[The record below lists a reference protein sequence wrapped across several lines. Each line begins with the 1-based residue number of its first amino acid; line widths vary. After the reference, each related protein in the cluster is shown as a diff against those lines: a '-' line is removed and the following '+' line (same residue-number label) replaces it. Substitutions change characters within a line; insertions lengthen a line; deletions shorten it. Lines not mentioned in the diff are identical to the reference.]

1 MTPNTTSKTE
11 NQETHYSPV
20 NLSMITGK
28 GSKAFDIYY
37 KTKTFGTT
45 NFVKFATSSPEHL
58 HKLTKII
65 EEGDTD
71 QEFYISEDDLFLYYE
86 EATQSLRKMVS
97 DPNVPFE
104 TKSKKIY
111 SVSRDIMHEFF
122 DNNASNKILHSSES
136 VMEIMDECLSSSAVG
151 FYGIT
156 QITNKDYYT
165 YTHSVNVGLYCMTY
179 GIKSQMS
186 PNDIKDL
193 GVGGMLH
200 DVGKSKIDL
209 DIINKKGRLTDE
221 EFDEIKKHTVYGEEI
236 LTSMQCYGNSVI
248 CMATSHHE
256 QYDGKGYPKGL
267 AKDEIEL
274 NARICKVMDVYD
286 ALTTKRSYKRA
297 MSPIDALLLM
307 NKEMK
312 NHFDPSIVSS
322 FIQLMGPGS

>member
-1 MTPNTTSKTE
+1 MTANTIVKAE
-11 NQETHYSPV
+11 NQEIGYRPI

-37 KTKTFGTT
+37 KTKAFGTT
-45 NFVKFATSSPEHL
+45 KYVKFASSSPEHL
-58 HKLTKII
+58 HKITKII
-65 EEGDTD
+65 AEGETEE
-71 QEFYISEDDLFLYYE
+71 EFYISDDDLFIYYE
-86 EATQSLRKMVS
+86 EATQSLRKVVA

-104 TKSKKIY
+104 TKSRKIY
-111 SVSRDIMHEFF
+111 NVSRDIMQEFF

-136 VMEIMDECLSSSAVG
+136 VMEIMDECLSSSEVG
-151 FYGIT
+151 FYGIS

-186 PNDIKDL
+186 PNDVKDL
-193 GVGGMLH
+193 GLGGMLH

-221 EFDEIKKHTVYGEEI
+221 EFEEIKKHTTYGEEI

-248 CMATSHHE
+248 CMAGSHHE
-256 QYDGKGYPKGL
+256 QYDGNGYPKGL

-286 ALTTKRSYKRA
+286 ALTTKRSYKKA
-297 MSPIDALLLM
+297 MAPREALLLM
-307 NKEMK
+307 NKEM
-312 NHFDPSIVSS
+312 NHHFDPGIMES
-322 FIQLMGPGS
+322 FIRLMGPGT